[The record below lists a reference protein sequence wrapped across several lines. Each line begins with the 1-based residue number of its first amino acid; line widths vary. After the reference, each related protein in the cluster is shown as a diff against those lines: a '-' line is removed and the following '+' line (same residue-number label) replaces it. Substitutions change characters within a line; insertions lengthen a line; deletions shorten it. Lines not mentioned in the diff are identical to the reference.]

1 MKPDKIERKNKSLE
15 LWNRAIEIIP
25 GGNGLLSKRPDRYAP
40 DIWPAYFQKAK
51 GVYIWDIEGNR
62 YVDMAQ
68 MGLGTAILGYSDDN
82 VNKAVCDAI
91 ERGINTTL
99 NCPEEVAL
107 AEKILQFDSCFEGV
121 KFARTGGEAM
131 SIAIRIARAFS
142 GKDKIAFSGY
152 HGWSD
157 WYLATNLESKENLK
171 DHLLPG
177 LSPLGVPAGLK
188 GTSIPFKYNDVED
201 VIAQTKDHELA
212 AIVIEGARYE
222 FATEGFL
229 KEVRRIANEKNAILI
244 FDEITSGFRMCMGG
258 VYHLY
263 DIQPD
268 MAVYGKAL
276 GNGFAIS
283 AIAGKK
289 DVMDSAQDTFIS
301 STFWTERVGFAAA
314 LETINQL
321 EKRDVFSKLSSRGR
335 AIASEWQK
343 LFKKHNLDFAITEF
357 LPLVTFKPM
366 YKENNNKILTLFS
379 QEMLEKGYLASS
391 SIYLS
396 DCHTEGIIEDY
407 MKALDST
414 LETVASAIES
424 KSIDKYLKTRIREDG
439 FKRLT

>member
-51 GVYIWDIEGNR
+51 GVHIWDIEGNR

-157 WYLATNLESKENLK
+157 WYLATNLESDENLK

-268 MAVYGKAL
+268 VAVYGKAL

-396 DCHTEGIIEDY
+396 DCHTEDIIEDY